1 MQPNLL
7 LISNK
12 RYAADFRKY
21 LMRAA
26 VSAGGEA
33 VHIYVWESVI
43 VSYDGRER
51 HTFAG
56 DAIAEVLSVLDE
68 KFKQSGTIALTGL
81 GGYMHPFPF
90 SLAKRLTNT
99 TFIYD
104 VYDEYS
110 YGARGWHRI
119 EKIRDDM
126 RWRQACA
133 RSIVLSKG
141 LKRWYPFA
149 RHLDNAS
156 HCSFC
161 APPRD
166 LTRFVYIGSIDS
178 RVDFDW
184 LRKLAER
191 DVQLDIYGRIH
202 ASDEI
207 VEGKLNELAGTR
219 ENVRYLGGYDNDD
232 VTKILSNYS
241 VGIVPYKKRDRMT
254 KYVNPDKL
262 YHYLN
267 CGLEV
272 LSSSIPQARRIGD
285 FIHLIDTGDD
295 WKTGIKSLSVSR
307 AKHWPSERYSWDE
320 RWRELRQLVA
330 IQDGC

>member
-12 RYAADFRKY
+12 RYATDFRKY

-26 VSAGGEA
+26 VSAGGQA
-33 VHIYVWESVI
+33 VHIYVWEAVI
-43 VSYDGRER
+43 VSYDGREQ
-51 HTFAG
+51 HTLAG
-56 DAIAEVLSVLDE
+56 DAFADVLSILDG
-68 KFKQSGTIALTGL
+68 KFGQNPTVALTGL
-81 GGYMHPFPF
+81 GGYIHPFPF
-90 SLAKRLTNT
+90 ALAKQLKNT
-99 TFIYD
+99 ELIYD
-104 VYDEYS
+104 VYDDYS
-110 YGARGWHRI
+110 YGARGWHRM

-126 RWRQACA
+126 RWRRANT
-133 RSIVLSKG
+133 RLIVLSKG

-149 RHLDNAS
+149 YHLDNAS

-184 LRKLAER
+184 IRKLS
-191 DVQLDIYGRIH
+191 DTGVKLDMYGRVH
-202 ASDEI
+202 ASDQAMEAQ
-207 VEGKLNELAGTR
+207 LNEFISGR
-219 ENVRYLGGYDNDD
+219 DNVRYLGAYDNDD

-241 VGIVPYKKRDRMT
+241 VGIVPYKKRNRMT

-272 LSSSIPQARRIGD
+272 VSSSIPQARRMGA
-285 FIHLIDTGDD
+285 FVHLIDTNDNWAAGLR
-295 WKTGIKSLSVSR
+295 SLSTPR
-307 AKHWPSERYSWDE
+307 AENWPSKQYTWDE
-320 RWRELRQLVA
+320 RWRQLRRLVA
-330 IQDGC
+330 I